1 MSYRYLGYGITDSNG
16 EAKLEYDENGNHLD
30 HSITGTG
37 AGELDIVASLDKPI
51 GSGSI
56 VSETYGIWDTLMY
69 DNTYTSS
76 KWTLGNNITEEDG
89 EGYST
94 FKSYGSNSSTGRT
107 YSVPTFTGDIEAIFE
122 ANITYSGAWGFYFGL
137 RNGSNHSTAQVK
149 VSGWRY
155 LKFRRVSG
163 VCTAYISSDGNNWES
178 MTMTDDNV
186 GDTSANFEIYIYTGV
201 VTDPRTVDWK
211 NFKIYTI

>member
-1 MSYRYLGYGITDSNG
+1 
-16 EAKLEYDENGNHLD
+16 
-30 HSITGTG
+30 
-37 AGELDIVASLDKPI
+37 
-51 GSGSI
+51 
-56 VSETYGIWDTLMY
+56 MY
-69 DNTYTSS
+69 DNTYTST

-122 ANITYSGAWGFYFGL
+122 ANITYSGQWGFYFGL

-163 VCTAYISSDGNNWES
+163 VCTAYISSDGDNWES